1 MSLIGLRHKTQW
13 EKANHKVGP
22 FWVPNTF
29 LRSYFNSETISL
41 IVRLMVL
48 SQDDAIY
55 MVPRPLQKLGGNSP
69 CCVHSGDSTRDCE
82 FNSYVSY
89 VLTLIKAYSILVC
102 THITWFYCP
111 FISVGDEWEDGRLHS
126 SPSLL
131 KFIPPTHNW
140 CHYLWWALSTLK
152 VCHQSTKVH
161 LGLQLESWPT

>member
-1 MSLIGLRHKTQW
+1 MHLIRLRHKTQW
-13 EKANHKVGP
+13 EEANLKVRQ

-89 VLTLIKAYSILVC
+89 VLTLIKANSILVC
-102 THITWFYCP
+102 THIHLVYP
-111 FISVGDEWEDGRLHS
+111 FTSVGDEWEDGRLYS
-126 SPSLL
+126 SSSLS

-140 CHYLWWALSTLK
+140 CHCQWWALSMLK
-152 VCHQSTKVH
+152 FCHQSTKVH
-161 LGLQLESWPT
+161 LCPWLESWPT

>member
-89 VLTLIKAYSILVC
+89 VLTLIKANSILVC
-102 THITWFYCP
+102 THTFTWFIPLPQLVMNGKMEGSIPAQVCWSSSHQLT
-111 FISVGDEWEDGRLHS
+111 IGAIANDG
-126 SPSLL
+126 
-131 KFIPPTHNW
+131 
-140 CHYLWWALSTLK
+140 LW
-152 VCHQSTKVH
+152 VC
-161 LGLQLESWPT
+161 